1 MENVSLKSEILK
13 DLRELKD
20 KGVKVNMNES
30 YLERNAYTIN
40 SINSG
45 SFVTGMVNTNIVAGV
60 NTEIKVNVLKKPSEL
75 TIEIYLNS
83 TEDEIKNQINSVK
96 NHIKNIEFGSKSS
109 AIVDFLKEELSK

>member
-60 NTEIKVNVLKKPSEL
+60 NTEIKVNLLKKPSEL
-75 TIEIYLNS
+75 IVEIYLNS
-83 TEDEIKNQINSVK
+83 TEEDIKNQIINAK
-96 NHIKNIEFGSKSS
+96 NQIKHIEQYSKST